1 MYTVTRRIEFCYGHR
16 LLDYAGKCKHLH
28 GHNGLAVIE
37 LSAEALDA
45 KGMVVDFSEIRDRI
59 KNWIDEN
66 LDHRLILSK
75 KDPALAK
82 LQELGEPVYVIDTNP
97 TAEAIAK
104 LLFDKSRVL
113 ELPVVRVDL
122 WETPNCMATY
132 CEGPAAAGQ

>member
-37 LSAEALDA
+37 LGAAALDE
-45 KGMVVDFSEIRDRI
+45 KGMVIDFGEIRDRI

-75 KDPALAK
+75 EDPALKA
-82 LQELGEPVYVIDTNP
+82 LLDLEEPVYVIESNP

-104 LLFDKSRVL
+104 LIFDKSRVL
-113 ELPVVRVDL
+113 GLPVVRVDL

-132 CEGPAAAGQ
+132 RD